1 MTEIKTIGFIGIGTM
16 GKGMVQNLAKN
27 GFNILAYNR
36 TKEKVKDIIDDRI
49 TLVDNLEDT
58 SKADII
64 MMCLTNDESL
74 EEVLF
79 KKNLIFLL
87 EPGKILIDSSTTSI
101 EMTEKIAKACEERDV
116 DFLDAPITG
125 SKLGAS
131 AGTLTYMI
139 GGKKEVFDKCLPA
152 LKAMG
157 KVHVY
162 CGSNTYGQRA
172 KIALN
177 MTMSLIMESY
187 FEGVVFA
194 VKNGVPLE
202 AIEEILENSGAKS
215 TAGSLKMKYI
225 KKRDFEQHFMLK
237 LMVKD
242 LKLAEKERKRLDI
255 NFPLSDKIL
264 EIFEKSMSRE
274 DEDVSTIV
282 KELEKDAGV
291 ELKGN

>member
-1 MTEIKTIGFIGIGTM
+1 MTEIKNIGFIGIGTM
-16 GKGMVQNLAKN
+16 GRGMVQNLAKN
-27 GFNILAYNR
+27 GFNVLAYNR
-36 TKEKVKDIIDDRI
+36 TKEKVKDIVDDKI

-58 SKADII
+58 NKADII
-64 MMCLTNDESL
+64 MMCLTNDEALEEALFEKKFISSL
-74 EEVLF
+74 ES
-79 KKNLIFLL
+79 
-87 EPGKILIDSSTTSI
+87 GKILIDSSTTSL
-101 EMTEKIAKACEERDV
+101 EMTEKIAKACAERNV

-125 SKLGAS
+125 SKLGAN
-131 AGTLTYMI
+131 AGTLTYMV
-139 GGKKEVFDKCLPA
+139 GGKKEIFDKCLPA
-152 LKAMG
+152 LKTMG

-162 CGSNTYGQRA
+162 CGPSTYGQRA
-172 KIALN
+172 KVALN

-202 AIEEILENSGAKS
+202 AIEEVLENSGAKS
-215 TAGSLKMKYI
+215 TAGSLKMKYV

-242 LKLAEKERKRLDI
+242 LKLAEKERKRLGI

-264 EIFEKSMSRE
+264 EIFEKSMSRGE
-274 DEDVSTIV
+274 EDVSTIV